1 MNSKPQSGR
10 CRSSVREPQSCISLV
25 ELMISIAI
33 GLIIMLALITV
44 YVNIT
49 RSNAEM
55 AKTNS
60 QIENGRF
67 AMQVLHEDLVHAGFW
82 GGHVPQF
89 DDLSAYSITP
99 MLTSTPGGSLPTAA
113 PDPCLDFADWNTE
126 HKGNLIGIAVQA
138 YDDVP
143 ATVKCAALLTNH
155 QVNTDVLVV
164 RHAAGC
170 EATATG
176 IDDCRAEAGKL
187 YFQPAFCEAD
197 LSGSYAQ
204 SGTTTS
210 ITLAATASAIDGFY
224 NNMVVRIVSGPGAT
238 QYGRVISY
246 VGATKVAT
254 IDGTWP
260 TAPTG
265 DSKYVFG
272 LGYILDTAGHN
283 FTKRNCTSLAG
294 KYKFISNIYYVRNF
308 ANTAGDGIPTLVRS
322 QLDLDPSSGVIKQLA
337 PVPLIEGIEGFKVEL
352 GVDNISDSWIN
363 IITGNQVNP
372 ATGAD
377 IAGTANPLNR
387 YTAKIKW
394 ANDENLVSPTN
405 RGDGMPDG
413 AFVRCTTAAPCTE
426 AQLTNTVA
434 VKLYLLARARET
446 SPGYMEDKTYYL
458 DSARTTAFNPCV
470 DASGTALTGSAL
482 VNCQQFKRQVFSTT
496 VRLNNISGRRE
507 TP

>member
-1 MNSKPQSGR
+1 MNFPQQSSR
-10 CRSSVREPQSCISLV
+10 CRSSVREQQSGISLV

-33 GLIIMLALITV
+33 GLIIMLALIAV

-55 AKTNS
+55 ARTNS

-67 AMQVLHEDLVHAGFW
+67 ATQLLQEELSHAGFW
-82 GGHVPQF
+82 GGYVPQF
-89 DDLSAYSITP
+89 DDLSSYSITP
-99 MLTSTPGGSLPTAA
+99 ALTSTPGGSLPTAV
-113 PDPCLDFADWNTE
+113 PDPCKDFADWDDE

-143 ATVKCAALLTNH
+143 ATVKCAALLTNR

-164 RHAAGC
+164 RHVAGC

-176 IDDCRAEAGKL
+176 IDDCRADAGKL
-187 YFQPAFCEAD
+187 YFQPTFCEAD

-204 SGTTTS
+204 AGTTTT

-224 NNMVVRIVSGPGAT
+224 NNMLIRIVSGPGAT
-238 QYGRVISY
+238 QYARIQSY
-246 VGATKVAT
+246 VGATKIAT
-254 IDGTWP
+254 IVGSWA

-272 LGYILDTAGHN
+272 VGYILDTTGHN
-283 FTKRNCTSLAG
+283 FTKRNCTTLAG

-308 ANTAGDGIPTLVRS
+308 ANVAGDGIPTLVRS
-322 QLDLDPSSGVIKQLA
+322 QLDLDAATGVIKQLD

-352 GVDNISDSWIN
+352 GVDNMSDSGIN
-363 IITGNQVNP
+363 IIN
-372 ATGAD
+372 D
-377 IAGTANPLNR
+377 ANPLNR

-394 ANDENLVSPTN
+394 ADEENLVSPTN
-405 RGDGMPDG
+405 RGDGIPDG
-413 AFVRCTTAAPCTE
+413 AFVRCTAAAPCTA
-426 AQLTNTVA
+426 AQLTNTVV
-434 VKLYLLARARET
+434 VKLFLLARARDI
-446 SPGYMEDKTYYL
+446 SPGYADGKKYYL
-458 DSARTTAFNPCV
+458 DSARTAEFTPCV
-470 DASGTALTGSAL
+470 DASTGAALTGAAL
-482 VNCQQFKRQVFSTT
+482 TNCKQFKRQVFSTT